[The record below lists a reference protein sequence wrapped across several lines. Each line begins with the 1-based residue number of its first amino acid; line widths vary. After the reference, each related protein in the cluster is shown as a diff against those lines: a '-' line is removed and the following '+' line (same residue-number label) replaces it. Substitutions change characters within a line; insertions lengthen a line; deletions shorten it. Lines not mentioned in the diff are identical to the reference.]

1 MWGRREGVS
10 EKANVARG
18 QIWLVRHAVRLIN
31 LQFLTSLTECFPLS
45 LSHMDT
51 WDKFKHSC
59 EVSNLKRQVIFF
71 FHKDAWILHSSF
83 HSIAFRSVWIKQT
96 LVSAETEKKCLFLHD
111 LISKPRMNPL
121 RAAEDTN
128 LSHFPRNQLNFKWGM
143 GNTNRPEKPFLSLW
157 SVSRFRTRLP
167 SSFIPLS
174 VPRGAKA
181 RS

>member
-10 EKANVARG
+10 KKANAARG
-18 QIWLVRHAVRLIN
+18 QIWLVRHVIRLIN

-51 WDKFKHSC
+51 WDKFKHLC

-71 FHKDAWILHSSF
+71 SQRRLDL
-83 HSIAFRSVWIKQT
+83 AFQFPFYRLTQRLNKTDISV
-96 LVSAETEKKCLFLHD
+96 SRNGKKCLFLHN
-111 LISKPRMNPL
+111 LISKPRMNPF
-121 RAAEDTN
+121 RVAEDTN

-157 SVSRFRTRLP
+157 SVSCFRTRLP
-167 SSFIPLS
+167 SSFILLS